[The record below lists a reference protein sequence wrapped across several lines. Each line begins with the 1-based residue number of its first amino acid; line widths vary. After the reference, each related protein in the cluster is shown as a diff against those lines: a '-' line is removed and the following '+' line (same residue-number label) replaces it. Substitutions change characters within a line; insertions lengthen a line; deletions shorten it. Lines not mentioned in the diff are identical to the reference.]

1 MPKACALNPD
11 REQICVPEDGRRA
24 SYALA
29 SEEIHQFAESLGNA
43 IDAKDRFTRQ
53 HSDEVAEVSH
63 LLARR
68 MGLPS
73 QLADHIH
80 IAGHLHDIGKIGVP
94 DHILQKAGP
103 LSDREWQ
110 AVKLHPVI
118 GAEIIAPVLFLSSTG
133 IVGMVYHHHESF
145 NGQGYP
151 AGLKGADIPLGARI
165 IAVADSLSAMLQNR
179 PYRRRMDFA
188 EAVQKIAAL
197 SGAQYDPR
205 VVEVLLD
212 NTGIVAKAIDKLT
225 AADPGPEEPGPMP
238 GTANSNNKGYT
249 QGD

>member
-1 MPKACALNPD
+1 L
-11 REQICVPEDGRRA
+11 V
-24 SYALA
+24 

-94 DHILQKAGP
+94 DHILQKEGP
-103 LSDREWQ
+103 LSAGEWR
-110 AVKLHPVI
+110 AIKMHPVI

-145 NGQGYP
+145 DGRGYP

-165 IAVADSLSAMLQNR
+165 IAAADSLSAMLQNR
-179 PYRRRMDFA
+179 PYRRRMGFA

-197 SGAQYDPR
+197 SGAQYDPQ

-212 NTGIVAKAIDKLT
+212 NTGLVAKAIDKLT
-225 AADPGPEEPGPMP
+225 AADPGPEEPGSIP
-238 GTANSNNKGYT
+238 GSANSSNKGHA
-249 QGD
+249 QGGTDQSGSPGID